1 MGPFLPPIHAGH
13 TRAAHLG
20 APASAGPVSVAP
32 VRTRPHPFAGLPRE
46 VGVLTAVAFAVAV
59 GFGVVAPA
67 IPDYARQFGVSRTAA
82 GAVISAFAF
91 MRLVSALGSGR
102 LVNRI
107 GERLVLAVGIGI
119 VAVSSALAGL
129 AQSYTQL
136 LLLRGVGGVGSA
148 MFTVAAVSLLLRV
161 VDADQ
166 RGRAT
171 GMWQSGFL
179 IGAIAGPAIGGPLT
193 DISLRAPFFV
203 YAVTLAVAGSIA
215 LVFLR
220 RVSLHDL
227 DPAAQKAAT
236 VTLPQALRVSGYRA
250 ALTANLGNGWA
261 LFGVRSSLIPL
272 FVTEG
277 IGASGTWIGI
287 GFLVSA
293 AAQGGLLLWAGGLA
307 DRVGRRPA
315 MILGSAV
322 ATTSMA
328 VVAVSDSLV
337 VYTVAMAMFGAGSAF
352 LSVAPSAAVGDV
364 ASGRGGTVIAA
375 FQMSADLGAVIG
387 PLVAGWLADEYSFG
401 AAFGVTAGVLA
412 AGLVAALLSKE
423 TQHRQVAAPPEP
435 APGTTA

>member
-1 MGPFLPPIHAGH
+1 LH
-13 TRAAHLG
+13 
-20 APASAGPVSVAP
+20 
-32 VRTRPHPFAGLPRE
+32 GLPRE

-67 IPDYARQFGVSRTAA
+67 IPVYAREFGVGRTAA

-107 GERLVLAVGIGI
+107 GERLVLATGIGI

-129 AQSYTQL
+129 AQTYTQL
-136 LLLRGVGGVGSA
+136 LVLRGVGGVGSA
-148 MFTVAAVSLLLRV
+148 MFTVSAISLLLRV

-179 IGAIAGPAIGGPLT
+179 VGAIAGPAIGGPLT

-203 YAVTLAVAGSIA
+203 YAGTLAVAGGIG
-215 LVFLR
+215 LLFL
-220 RVSLHDL
+220 SKAALHDV
-227 DPAAQKAAT
+227 DTSATKAAQT
-236 VTLPQALRVSGYRA
+236 VTLPDALRVSGYRA

-277 IGASGTWIGI
+277 IGASATWTGI
-287 GFLVSA
+287 GFFVSA
-293 AAQGGLLLWAGGLA
+293 AAQGGLLLVSGSYA

-315 MILGSAV
+315 LLIGGAAATAAMLGV
-322 ATTSMA
+322 AL
-328 VVAVSDSLV
+328 SDSLA
-337 VYTVAMAMFGAGSAF
+337 VYVVAMAVFGAGSAF
-352 LSVAPSAAVGDV
+352 LSVAPSAIVGDV
-364 ASGRGGTVIAA
+364 ASGRGGTVVAA
-375 FQMSADLGAVIG
+375 FQMSADLGAVVG
-387 PLVAGWLADEYSFG
+387 PLVAGWLADDYSFG
-401 AAFGVTAGVLA
+401 AAFGVTAAVL
-412 AGLVAALLSKE
+412 GAALLTAFFSTETRHREE
-423 TQHRQVAAPPEP
+423 TQPEP
-435 APGTTA
+435 APGTDG

>member
-1 MGPFLPPIHAGH
+1 
-13 TRAAHLG
+13 
-20 APASAGPVSVAP
+20 
-32 VRTRPHPFAGLPRE
+32 VRSPRNPFAGLPRE

-67 IPDYARQFGVSRTAA
+67 IPVYAREFGVGRTAA

-107 GERLVLAVGIGI
+107 GERLVLALGIGI

-136 LLLRGVGGVGSA
+136 LLLRGVGGIGSA
-148 MFTVAAVSLLLRV
+148 MFTVSAISLLLRV
-161 VDADQ
+161 VDSDQ

-203 YAVTLAVAGSIA
+203 YAATLAVAGGIGLA
-215 LVFLR
+215 FLSR
-220 RVSLHDL
+220 AALHDV
-227 DPAAQKAAT
+227 DQSARAAAT

-287 GFLVSA
+287 GFFVSA
-293 AAQGGLLLWAGGLA
+293 AAQGGLLLWAGGFA

-328 VVAVSDSLV
+328 AVAVSDSLA
-337 VYTVAMAMFGAGSAF
+337 VYTVAMALFGAGSAF

-364 ASGRGGTVIAA
+364 VHGRGGTVIAA

-401 AAFGVTAGVLA
+401 AAFGVTAGVLV
-412 AGLVAALLSKE
+412 AGLITAALSAE
-423 TQHRQVAAPPEP
+423 TRRRSPASAPSESAEP
-435 APGTTA
+435 APGTAG

>member
-1 MGPFLPPIHAGH
+1 MT
-13 TRAAHLG
+13 TR
-20 APASAGPVSVAP
+20 
-32 VRTRPHPFAGLPRE
+32 RHPFAGLPRE

-67 IPDYARQFGVSRTAA
+67 IPVYAREFGVGRTAA

-136 LLLRGVGGVGSA
+136 LVLRGVGGVGSA
-148 MFTVAAVSLLLRV
+148 MFTVSAISLLLRV

-171 GMWQSGFL
+171 GLWQSGFL
-179 IGAIAGPAIGGPLT
+179 VGAIAGPAIGGPLT

-203 YAVTLAVAGSIA
+203 YAVTLAAAGGIGLA
-215 LVFLR
+215 FLGR
-220 RVSLHDL
+220 AHLHDVEV
-227 DPAAQKAAT
+227 DERPAAT

-250 ALTANLGNGWA
+250 ALVTNLGNGWA

-277 IGASGTWIGI
+277 MGASPTWTGV
-287 GFLVSA
+287 GFFVSA
-293 AAQGGLLLWAGGLA
+293 AAQGGLLLWAGGFA

-315 MILGSAV
+315 MLIGSTV
-322 ATTSMA
+322 ATLSLA
-328 VVAVSDSLV
+328 LVAVSDSLV
-337 VYTVAMAMFGAGSAF
+337 VYVVAMALFGAGSAF
-352 LSVAPSAAVGDV
+352 LSVAPSAVVGDV
-364 ASGRGGTVIAA
+364 ASGHGGTVIAA
-375 FQMSADLGAVIG
+375 FQMSSDLGAVAG
-387 PLVAGWLADEYSFG
+387 PLVAGRLADNYSLG
-401 AAFGVTAGVLA
+401 AAFGVTAAVLA
-412 AGLVAALLSKE
+412 TGLVTTFFSTE
-423 TQHRQVAAPPEP
+423 TRHRAAPPSPEP
-435 APGTTA
+435 HVLPE

>member
-1 MGPFLPPIHAGH
+1 MTPPTEG
-13 TRAAHLG
+13 
-20 APASAGPVSVAP
+20 
-32 VRTRPHPFAGLPRE
+32 VRRFGRNPLNGLPRE

-67 IPDYARQFGVSRTAA
+67 IPLYAREFGVGRTAA

-91 MRLVSALGSGR
+91 MRLVSALSSGR

-136 LLLRGVGGVGSA
+136 LLLRGVGGIGSA
-148 MFTVAAVSLLLRV
+148 MFTVSAISLLLRV

-193 DISLRAPFFV
+193 AISLRAPFFV
-203 YAVTLAVAGSIA
+203 YAGTLAVAGGIG
-215 LVFLR
+215 LLFLTR
-220 RVSLHDL
+220 ASLHDV
-227 DPAAQKAAT
+227 DPATAAAPA

-250 ALTANLGNGWA
+250 ALTSNLGAGWA

-277 IGASGTWIGI
+277 IGASATWIGI
-287 GFLVSA
+287 GFFVSA
-293 AAQGGLLLWAGGLA
+293 AAQGGLLLVAGSYA

-315 MILGSAV
+315 LMIGGA
-322 ATTSMA
+322 ATTLSMVA
-328 VVAVSDSLV
+328 VAVSDSLV
-337 VYTVAMAMFGAGSAF
+337 AYTVAMAVFGAGSAF
-352 LSVAPSAAVGDV
+352 LSVAPSAVVGDV
-364 ASGRGGTVIAA
+364 VHGRGGTVVAA
-375 FQMSADLGAVIG
+375 FQMSADLGAVVG
-387 PLVAGWLADEYSFG
+387 PLAAGWLADSYSFG
-401 AAFGVTAGVLA
+401 AAFGVTAAVLA
-412 AGLVAALLSKE
+412 AGLVTAVLSTE
-423 TQHRQVAAPPEP
+423 TRHRPEDRDPEP
-435 APGTTA
+435 APGTTG

>member
-1 MGPFLPPIHAGH
+1 M
-13 TRAAHLG
+13 
-20 APASAGPVSVAP
+20 
-32 VRTRPHPFAGLPRE
+32 RTRHHPFAGLPRE

-91 MRLVSALGSGR
+91 MRLVSALSSGR

-107 GERLVLAVGIGI
+107 GERLVLAIGIGI
-119 VAVSSALAGL
+119 VAISSALAGL

-161 VDADQ
+161 VDSDQ

-179 IGAIAGPAIGGPLT
+179 VGAIAGPAIGGPLT

-227 DPAAQKAAT
+227 DPAAQKAPS

-250 ALTANLGNGWA
+250 ALTANLGTGWA

-287 GFLVSA
+287 GFFVSA
-293 AAQGGLLLWAGGLA
+293 AAQGGLLLWAGGFA

-315 MILGSAV
+315 MILGSTV
-322 ATTSMA
+322 AMASMA
-328 VVAVSDSLV
+328 AVAVSDSLL
-337 VYTVAMAMFGAGSAF
+337 VYTVAMALFGAGSAF

-375 FQMSADLGAVIG
+375 FQMTADLGAVIG
-387 PLVAGWLADEYSFG
+387 PLAAGWLADEYSFG

-412 AGLVAALLSKE
+412 AGLVTALLSKE
-423 TQHRQVAAPPEP
+423 TRHRHEPAPPEP
-435 APGTTA
+435 APGTAV